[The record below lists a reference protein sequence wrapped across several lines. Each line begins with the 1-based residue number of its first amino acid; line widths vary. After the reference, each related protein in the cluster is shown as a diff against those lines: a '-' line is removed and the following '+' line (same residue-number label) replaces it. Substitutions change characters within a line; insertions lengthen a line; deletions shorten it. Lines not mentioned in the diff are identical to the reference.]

1 MDISQFVQPIIER
14 DVEGSAESPFESC
27 IGGHVGGLQL
37 LHTKLLCITMNRFLC
52 MRTFSFLGDKC
63 CGMQLLVYFV

>member
-14 DVEGSAESPFESC
+14 DVEGSAESPLESC

-37 LHTKLLCITMNRFLC
+37 LHTKLL
-52 MRTFSFLGDKC
+52 
-63 CGMQLLVYFV
+63 